1 MHGLDEA
8 TVVWQMLRK
17 DFPGGCGER
26 KLTPQT
32 SLPVFFREEKHSIQV
47 LSRASWCGE
56 VCPSPW
62 TSSKVPSSPNL
73 SVILWSCEIGMGSVD
88 AGFSHTVLNM
98 GKLAQIW
105 QTLCACFPRKCVFL
119 FILIYSSSFSANGVA
134 DFQVFGHTEIIKAWD
149 MFQEEGFW
157 SHTFCF

>member
-1 MHGLDEA
+1 MKQQ
-8 TVVWQMLRK
+8 W
-17 DFPGGCGER
+17 CGKCWGKISQVDVGRENWHHKPACLFFSER
-26 KLTPQT
+26 KSTASKYWAEQVDVGKCVPA
-32 SLPVFFREEKHSIQV
+32 HSGC
-47 LSRASWCGE
+47 SF
-56 VCPSPW
+56 
-62 TSSKVPSSPNL
+62 KVPSSPSL